1 MYLQAQLL
9 ESTWFDSVQPVDRG
23 EASIPEGSAVPTI
36 DLTFG
41 MPGDSLADATAAE
54 LRKLLLAQTS
64 PPPATAA
71 TAVGDAST
79 ANQ

>member
-1 MYLQAQLL
+1 ML
-9 ESTWFDSVQPVDRG
+9 ESKWFDSVQPVDRG
-23 EASIPEGSAVPTI
+23 EVSIPEGTGVPAI

-64 PPPATAA
+64 APLAAAVPAAGGART
-71 TAVGDAST
+71 
-79 ANQ
+79 

>member
-1 MYLQAQLL
+1 MQAELL
-9 ESTWFDSVQPVDRG
+9 ESKWFDSVQPVDRG
-23 EASIPEGSAVPTI
+23 QPGIPEGVAVPTI

-64 PPPATAA
+64 LPPAAD
-71 TAVGDAST
+71 GDSGPY
-79 ANQ
+79 Q